1 LQKVCCLFK
10 ERSKFCISDIYYYS
24 HLPHSIMAN
33 CMYTFVTDC
42 SPYVLTCLHYKYY
55 SVHCNVPR
63 GVLPGLS
70 CHSGEHVWCSWD
82 KPPRLCTQH
91 DSGGGLANVIDCRD
105 CLGRVTQCTAAPMP
119 FPLSLFAVLLSQEIL
134 SVTLLAL
141 FSFVHASL
149 VMHMLLKTP
158 CSGSFAHCSTFV

>member
-1 LQKVCCLFK
+1 MLKVCCLFK
-10 ERSKFCISDIYYYS
+10 EISTCISDILYYYYT
-24 HLPHSIMAN
+24 LSIIQ
-33 CMYTFVTDC
+33 
-42 SPYVLTCLHYKYY
+42 LHYKYY
-55 SVHCNVPR
+55 SVHCNVLR

-141 FSFVHASL
+141 FSCVHASL
-149 VMHMLLKTP
+149 VMHASKDRHLAQ
-158 CSGSFAHCSTFV
+158 AHPHIVLQSTLNV